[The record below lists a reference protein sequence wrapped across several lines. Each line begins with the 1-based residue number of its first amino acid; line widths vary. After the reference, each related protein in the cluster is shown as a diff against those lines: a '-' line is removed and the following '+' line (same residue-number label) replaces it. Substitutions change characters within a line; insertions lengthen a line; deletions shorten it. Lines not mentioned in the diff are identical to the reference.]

1 MNGIYQVS
9 NLGRIKRL
17 GHYRKI
23 KPKGYEQ
30 TVYYKEKILSP
41 IYTDRYVQLTL
52 CKNGERQLGLVHRLV
67 AEAFIPNPENLPLV
81 NHKDENKHNN
91 CVDNLEW
98 CSHAY
103 NNSYG
108 SRTKRTCKPV
118 KCIETG
124 IVYDS
129 TVQAGKLTGVNRVYI
144 TNCCN
149 NKKLSAGGFHWEYVK
164 ENEVNI

>member
-9 NLGRIKRL
+9 NLGKIKRL
-17 GHYRKI
+17 GYYRKI

-52 CKNGERQLGLVHRLV
+52 CKDGKRQLGLLHRLV

-91 CVDNLEW
+91 FIWVYHGE
-98 CSHAY
+98 
-103 NNSYG
+103 
-108 SRTKRTCKPV
+108 TPV
-118 KCIETG
+118 IP
-124 IVYDS
+124 D
-129 TVQAGKLTGVNRVYI
+129 RR
-144 TNCCN
+144 
-149 NKKLSAGGFHWEYVK
+149 
-164 ENEVNI
+164 